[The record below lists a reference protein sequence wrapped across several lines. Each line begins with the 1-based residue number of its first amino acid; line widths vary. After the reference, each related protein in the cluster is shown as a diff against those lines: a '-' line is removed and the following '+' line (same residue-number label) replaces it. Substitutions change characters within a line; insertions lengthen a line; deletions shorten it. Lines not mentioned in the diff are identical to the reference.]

1 MHVTRA
7 NRHVIKVYYVVLH
20 VNYFE
25 LLIRSVYLLVPITNS
40 CVNSILRRNSERS
53 CRGPSHI
60 PRRSGDRRQPP
71 HPARSVEG
79 ARELRRETERP
90 TPIPPRRLQATRRAP
105 DLTRIDRS
113 STPISHLIDGNMD
126 AKWRLD
132 FADAST
138 SGNNAPANPPGYA
151 SLRELGVRPETAPHI
166 HPPPRTLTE
175 FLGLTPPRL
184 LRRSA
189 SADPTHISD
198 TIAGRRCL
206 QLGRRRRRR

>member
-25 LLIRSVYLLVPITNS
+25 LLIRSVYLLVPIANS
-40 CVNSILRRNSERS
+40 CVNSVLRRNSERS

-79 ARELRRETERP
+79 ARELTARP
-90 TPIPPRRLQATRRAP
+90 SDRPRTPRVGSRPRGARPISRGSIDHPPR
-105 DLTRIDRS
+105 S
-113 STPISHLIDGNMD
+113 SHLIDGNMD

-184 LRRSA
+184 LPLR
-189 SADPTHISD
+189 T
-198 TIAGRRCL
+198 
-206 QLGRRRRRR
+206 LG